1 MVEKNR
7 RRAGGR
13 VTEPG
18 SQRSNSRTTPAG
30 TGAPTAPRHKP
41 IVRFVAALAIIMLI
55 VSLATGIVALFTG

>member
-18 SQRSNSRTTPAG
+18 QSGGTSRTTPAG
-30 TGAPTAPRHKP
+30 TGSPTTRTHKP
-41 IVRFVAALAIIMLI
+41 IVRFIALLAIVMLI
-55 VSLATGIVALFTG
+55 ATLATGIIALFTG